1 MRPLVI
7 TFARRGRR
15 VNPGLETRLRKTW
28 IPLLLSLL
36 LLALVSCGGEDSGS
50 SNTEAASN
58 DDSPVA
64 STEAV
69 GGESSGPE
77 SDTSVEAAPPGQ
89 ALVAVDNQEFTF
101 ELPGGV
107 ACSIGSDEFSF
118 SFRIGDNEVTLGG
131 GGFHSDAGWG
141 GDISMDVPEP
151 EGEFG
156 VTTYFIDL
164 NQHGDQVS
172 IDGNSLTYSGPWMM
186 RPPNDGTNPPP
197 VDVGEGT
204 LSVTCP

>member
-1 MRPLVI
+1 MRPFVI
-7 TFARRGRR
+7 TFARGGRR
-15 VNPGLETRLRKTW
+15 VHSGLETTLRKTW
-28 IPLLLSLL
+28 VLLLTLL

-50 SNTEAASN
+50 SNTEGASN

-64 STEAV
+64 STV
-69 GGESSGPE
+69 GGEASGQE
-77 SDTSVEAAPPGQ
+77 SDSSVEAAPPGQ

-141 GDISMDVPEP
+141 GDISMDIPEP
-151 EGEFG
+151 EGEVG

-164 NQHGDQVS
+164 TEQGDHLV
-172 IDGNSLTYSGPWMM
+172 IDGSSLSYSGPWMM

-197 VDVGEGT
+197 VDIGEGT
-204 LSVTCP
+204 LSVTCS